1 MTAAMIGWG
10 LPRAQTLCAVKQE
23 VDLRVLYWIIAI
35 PLTIVITVFAV
46 ANRQA
51 TTLSLWPLP
60 FEMDLPLFVPVLGA
74 LLSGLL
80 IGLLFEWLLT
90 GKHRRANRKM
100 ESELSRLRREK
111 EAAREQERAAI
122 ASQKQAGQ
130 PPLVDAQSKADK
142 TNTAP
147 IQPAGV

>member
-1 MTAAMIGWG
+1 MTVLVCRRDLAD
-10 LPRAQTLCAVKQE
+10 RAGIVKQE
-23 VDLRVLYWIIAI
+23 VELRVLYWIIAI
-35 PLTIVITVFAV
+35 PLTILITIFAV
-46 ANRQA
+46 ANRQV

-74 LLSGLL
+74 LLLGLL

-100 ESELSRLRREK
+100 ESELTRIRRQQ
-111 EAAREQERAAI
+111 EAAREEERTAI
-122 ASQKQAGQ
+122 ASQKSSGL
-130 PPLVDAQSKADK
+130 PPAVNADSKADK

-147 IQPAGV
+147 VQPAGV

>member
-1 MTAAMIGWG
+1 M
-10 LPRAQTLCAVKQE
+10 
-23 VDLRVLYWIIAI
+23 RVLYWIIAI

-74 LLSGLL
+74 LLLGLL

-130 PPLVDAQSKADK
+130 PPMVDAQSKADT
-142 TNTAP
+142 TNSAP
-147 IQPAGV
+147 VQPAGV